1 MQPETLKETLQQAQ
15 RIVERFGSDPDFRS
29 PDIQLDE
36 VKSLMDGLLASLA
49 PYISG
54 LEGTAQN
61 LYKGLLEWR
70 DDGQRYDRVYN
81 LRSYLYKL
89 SKTLLEHGLKGQP
102 QAPLDGV
109 PF

>member
-1 MQPETLKETLQQAQ
+1 MKPETLKETLQQAQ
-15 RIVERFGSDPDFRS
+15 RIVHRFGPDPDFRS

-36 VKSLMDGLLASLA
+36 IKSLMDGLLTSLA